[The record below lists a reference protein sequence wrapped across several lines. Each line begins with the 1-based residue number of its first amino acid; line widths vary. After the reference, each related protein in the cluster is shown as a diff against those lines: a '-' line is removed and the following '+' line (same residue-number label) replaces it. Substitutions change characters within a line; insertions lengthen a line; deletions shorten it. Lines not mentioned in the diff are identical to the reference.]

1 MANSAEEMLQNI
13 LSDPEAMN
21 KISSMLGSL
30 SSGDNEGDKNDGIGL
45 DDPQM
50 LMKISSMLGKIS
62 NTDDPNVNLILA
74 LKPYLSEKRVESAD
88 RAVKILKLSKLSSL
102 MGDIDLF

>member
-1 MANSAEEMLQNI
+1 MANSPEEMLQNI
-13 LSDPEAMN
+13 LNDPEAMN
-21 KISSMLGSL
+21 KISSMIGSL
-30 SSGDNEGDKNDGIGL
+30 ASEDKEGDNNGGLGL
-45 DDPQM
+45 DDPQT

-88 RAVKILKLSKLSSL
+88 MAVKFLKLSKLSSL
-102 MGDIDLF
+102 IGDIDLF